1 MESKL
6 RGNERNT
13 NRNSLSYEGSN
24 LNHSPNELENAENI
38 TKNFERFLK
47 KHLEKKN
54 REVLDA
60 QFPVL
65 KIAVVVLSIVA
76 AMVTYHS
83 MKIAKD
89 FDRKF
94 EELQNEHTVMRTKI
108 EVDRENMKNSVQ
120 SGDDKLMKVI
130 ESQNEKILKLSGWF
144 KASNNLFY
152 KRFSEKVD
160 YLTAR
165 KRCKQLGAQLISTGF
180 RDPDVRREILPKIC
194 IAKTRIWIG
203 LDDIQREEVFI
214 WSDGTVLADI
224 KSIPWRKGEPN
235 NYKGM
240 EDCGEYLCE
249 TSNSGANDG
258 PCSPHLAY
266 ACEKAFSH
274 EL

>member
-1 MESKL
+1 MYITLPNPLCCSNGAGAHSADDDYDLLLLKLLKYQITVYDLVPSRKFVFIFES
-6 RGNERNT
+6 
-13 NRNSLSYEGSN
+13 SN

-180 RDPDVRREILPKIC
+180 RDPDVRR
-194 IAKTRIWIG
+194 
-203 LDDIQREEVFI
+203 
-214 WSDGTVLADI
+214 
-224 KSIPWRKGEPN
+224 
-235 NYKGM
+235 
-240 EDCGEYLCE
+240 
-249 TSNSGANDG
+249 
-258 PCSPHLAY
+258 
-266 ACEKAFSH
+266 
-274 EL
+274 